1 MSLKNSFTLMAQYNQ
16 WMNESVYSAASQ
28 LSPAALDEDVGAFF
42 GSILGTLNHILVAD
56 IIWLQRFAQHPDKFS
71 ELDIVMAMSL
81 PKKLDETL
89 FEDIGLLREQ
99 RVKVDEAILAFANAL
114 SSEVLTTDL
123 SFLDTAG
130 VPHTKNFGQLILH
143 LFNHQTHHRGQI
155 TTLLSQRGLDVGAT
169 DLLELIPESK
179 NI

>member
-28 LSPAALDEDVGAFF
+28 LSPAALSEDVGAFF

-56 IIWLQRFAQHPDKFS
+56 IIWLQRFAQHPDKFNG
-71 ELDIVMAMSL
+71 LDCVVAMPL
-81 PKKLDETL
+81 PKTLDEML
-89 FEDIGLLREQ
+89 FEDLTALRTV
-99 RVKVDEAILAFANAL
+99 RAKVDESIVAFANAL

-123 SFLDTAG
+123 SFRDTTG
-130 VPHTKNFGQLILH
+130 SPYTKNFGQLIQH

-169 DLLELIPESK
+169 DLLELIPEIK
-179 NI
+179 NT

>member
-16 WMNESVYSAASQ
+16 WMNESVYSAALQ
-28 LSPAALDEDVGAFF
+28 LSPAELSEDVGAFF

-56 IIWLQRFAQHPDKFS
+56 IIWLQRFAQHPDRFS
-71 ELDIVMAMSL
+71 ELDSVIAMPL

-89 FEDIGLLREQ
+89 FDDIALLREQ

-123 SFLDTAG
+123 SFHDTAG

-155 TTLLSQRGLDVGAT
+155 TTLLSQRGVDVGAT
-169 DLLELIPESK
+169 DLLEIIPEIK
-179 NI
+179 NT